1 LFIRASLKAGGVDP
15 PRSRRTRMKLH
26 ANARTCPK
34 SRRLLVDRIEGGW
47 SLKTAAEAAGVSERT
62 AAKWMAR
69 WREEGEPGLE
79 DRSSA
84 PKRVPGRL
92 PAERLA
98 AVEVLRR
105 LRMTAAEIA
114 EVLGMALST
123 VSRWLARIG
132 LGKRSRLAPPEPPN
146 RYERKRPGELIHVD
160 VKKLGR
166 ISARGAGHRVTGNR
180 KSQFSLGPEDDRK
193 RVTGWEFV
201 HVCVDDATRLAY
213 VEVLAD
219 EKGATAAGFLRRA
232 VAWFKGMGIGVER
245 VLSDNGACYRSE
257 VHARACAELS
267 MRHLFTRP
275 YRPRTNGKAER
286 FIQTLTDRWAY
297 GAIYGSS
304 AERTA
309 ALPGWL
315 DHYNF
320 KRRHGSLGH
329 RPPAARL
336 AELEQRSE

>member
-1 LFIRASLKAGGVDP
+1 
-15 PRSRRTRMKLH
+15 MKIH
-26 ANARTCPK
+26 ANARTCPN
-34 SRRLLVDRIEGGW
+34 SRKLLVKRIEEENW
-47 SLKTAAEAAGVSERT
+47 SLMVAAEAAGISDRT
-62 AAKWMAR
+62 AAKWLAR
-69 WREEGEPGLE
+69 WRAEGEAGLQ

-84 PKRVPGRL
+84 PLRRPTQL
-92 PAERLA
+92 PADRVRAIEA
-98 AVEVLRR
+98 LRR

-132 LGKRSRLAPPEPPN
+132 LGKRSRLTPPEPPN

-160 VKKLGR
+160 IKKLGR
-166 ISARGAGHRVTGNR
+166 ISRPGHRV
-180 KSQFSLGPEDDRK
+180 LGRGPGRHK
-193 RVTGWEFV
+193 GKGKHGWEFV

-232 VAWFKGMGIGVER
+232 ANWFKGMGITVER
-245 VLSDNGACYRSE
+245 VLSDNGSCYRSGA
-257 VHARACAELS
+257 HAEACQELG

-286 FIQTLTDRWAY
+286 FIQTLTNRWAY

-304 AERTA
+304 VERTA
-309 ALPGWL
+309 ALSGWL
-315 DHYNF
+315 THYNF
-320 KRRHGSLGH
+320 TRRHGSLGH
-329 RPPAARL
+329 KAPAARL
-336 AELEQRSE
+336 AELEQRHG

>member
-1 LFIRASLKAGGVDP
+1 
-15 PRSRRTRMKLH
+15 MKIH
-26 ANARTCPK
+26 ANARTCPN
-34 SRRLLVDRIEGGW
+34 SRRLLIKRIEEENW
-47 SLKTAAEAAGVSERT
+47 SLMVAAEAAGISERS
-62 AAKWMAR
+62 ARKWLAR
-69 WREEGEPGLE
+69 WRAEGEAGLV

-84 PKRVPGRL
+84 PKRVPSRL
-92 PAERLA
+92 PGDRLEA
-98 AVEVLRR
+98 IEALRR

-160 VKKLGR
+160 IKKLGR
-166 ISARGAGHRVTGNR
+166 ISAKGAGHRVTGNR
-180 KSQFSLGPEDDRK
+180 KSQQK
-193 RVTGWEFV
+193 RGGNHGKGATGWEFV

-213 VEVLAD
+213 VEVLSD
-219 EKGATAAGFLRRA
+219 EKGATAAEFLRRA
-232 VAWFKGMGIGVER
+232 VSWFKGMGIQVER
-245 VLSDNGACYRSE
+245 VLSDNGSCYRSTI
-257 VHARACAELS
+257 HAKACAELG
-267 MRHLFTRP
+267 MRHIFTRP

-286 FIQTLTDRWAY
+286 FIQTLINRWAY

-304 AERTA
+304 AERTG

-320 KRRHGSLGH
+320 RRRHGSLGH
-329 RPPAARL
+329 KAPAARL
-336 AELEQRSE
+336 AELEQRAE